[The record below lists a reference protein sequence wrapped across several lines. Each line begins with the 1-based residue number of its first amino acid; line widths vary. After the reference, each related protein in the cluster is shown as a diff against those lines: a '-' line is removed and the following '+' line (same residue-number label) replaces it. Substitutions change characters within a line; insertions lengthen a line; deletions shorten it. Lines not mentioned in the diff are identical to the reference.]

1 MKRSIAL
8 LTSSFAFALVLV
20 AAPGCER
27 TTVETSGG
35 SKLTLKKPA
44 DQTLVRGKTND
55 VRVEIDR
62 KDLAGPVEV
71 EVDRLPKGVHVATDN
86 TSIPQEQESV
96 TLTLHADPNADLVT
110 NHRVTVKAKASPGV
124 EATEVFQVTVKE

>member
-8 LTSSFAFALVLV
+8 LTSSFGLALVLL

-35 SKLTLKKPA
+35 GKLTLKKPA
-44 DQTLVRGKTND
+44 DQTLTRGTTND
-55 VRVEIDR
+55 VRVDIDR
-62 KDLAGPVEV
+62 NNIAGPVEV
-71 EVDRLPKGVHVATDN
+71 EVDRLPKGVHVATDD
-86 TSIPQEQESV
+86 TSIPQDKESV

-110 NHRVTVKAKASPGV
+110 NHRVTVKAKARPGV